1 MSNTIIRKKAPAKLN
16 LSLEIVKRYENG
28 FHEINSV
35 FIKSAKLFDE
45 IEIEFHKNKTAIKIE
60 CDDDTIPTDE
70 RNICHKVAVE
80 FFKKTKKNIGLTIK
94 IKKAIPALAGLGGGS
109 SDGGSVLSAL
119 NEYYDNILT
128 PEELVQIASNIGK
141 DIPFFLTDEKV
152 AFVSG
157 AGEKIEII
165 KNFPELNLLLIVP
178 NVEIST
184 PWAYSRLD
192 EVEWFMNYDDRK
204 KFSLNMKNSAKNPED
219 VARNLYN
226 DFSLTAKERC
236 VTLEIIQNAF
246 RTFGA
251 LGVSISGKGPTT
263 FGIFETVDDLELAKR
278 NLKNQYKNYFI
289 SEF

>member
-16 LSLEIVKRYENG
+16 LSLEVVKRYENG

-45 IEIEFHKNKTAIKIE
+45 IEIEFHKNDTDIKIE

-94 IKKAIPALAGLGGGS
+94 IKKVIPALAGLGGGS

-128 PEELVQIASNIGK
+128 SEELVQIASNIGK

-184 PWAYSRLD
+184 PWAY
-192 EVEWFMNYDDRK
+192 N
-204 KFSLNMKNSAKNPED
+204 KNIKNEI
-219 VARNLYN
+219 VSLYN